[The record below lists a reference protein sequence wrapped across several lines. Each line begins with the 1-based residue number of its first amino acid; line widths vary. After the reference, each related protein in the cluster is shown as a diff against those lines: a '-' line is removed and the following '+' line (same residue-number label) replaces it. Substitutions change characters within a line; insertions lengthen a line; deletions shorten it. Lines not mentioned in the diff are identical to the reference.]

1 MLKIN
6 SSYKKLITATFFVF
20 VFSGCSVWEDFTT
33 YFNIYYNTK
42 DKFQEAEDAI
52 KEQRKYLLE
61 FEQLNISG
69 NVPQLLNDVIE
80 KCSKILQFHSRSS
93 YVDNALLMLGKSFYY
108 QKNYQKALRKFQELL
123 VTDPESDLILEN
135 DLWIAKTQ
143 MRLKDYKDGLL
154 QLGKVREQAIEEG
167 ENEIM
172 EETYAEEIVH
182 LIIQANYP
190 AAISTINQFLD
201 VSNNDVANAEVV
213 YELGRI
219 YIKIN
224 DLPNAIASF
233 EKVSDYS
240 PAFVIE
246 LNSKIELA
254 SALREVGENE
264 KSLAI
269 LEEMREES
277 KYSDSY
283 DKIDLETGM
292 TLYDLGRVEE
302 SVDILSKVDTTYTTT
317 SSSGI
322 AKFKLGE
329 IFEYH
334 YKNFDSASTFYIKAA
349 SSTAPPEYIKP
360 ASEKVLLFKKYQATH
375 KNLADARKQLN
386 YLENPDAFIR
396 DSITFYSD
404 TLDTQ
409 EELPTIELGEGRN
422 EGDEK
427 GLITPVKTPA
437 QVTAKNPPVRPIIS
451 IDSVHSIIVKNEY
464 DLANLFFTELK
475 VPDSAYYYFKNIV
488 DNYPNS
494 NYYSRSFYSLGT
506 YYSSIGK
513 IEKADS
519 IFNFIYENYKTEP
532 IVNAAALQLKKTLIN
547 LNYDPADELYSNA
560 EKEYLSKKYDES
572 VRRFYSIFMEYPKSP
587 LAPKALYAGGWILE
601 NELKL
606 FDSAAVFYDSINV
619 RYPQSQFASN
629 IRPKLTFYKDEI
641 DRRKKAIEDSLKQI
655 ETAKLRNGKADSLNQ
670 SIEPL
675 KEIKE
680 EQLQIEDKLESDEEE
695 KSIRKEADENEL
707 KKTDTPIEIKEPEKR
722 ITDKKK

>member
-464 DLANLFFTELK
+464 DLANLFFTELN

-532 IVNAAALQLKKTLIN
+532 IVNAAALQLKRTLIN

-655 ETAKLRNGKADSLNQ
+655 EMIKLDNGKADSLSQ
-670 SIEPL
+670 SIEPS
-675 KEIKE
+675 KEINE
-680 EQLQIEDKLESDEEE
+680 EQLQIEDKSESDEEE

-707 KKTDTPIEIKEPEKR
+707 KKTDTPIEIKEPEKPK
-722 ITDKKK
+722 TDKKK

>member
-1 MLKIN
+1 M
-6 SSYKKLITATFFVF
+6 
-20 VFSGCSVWEDFTT
+20 
-33 YFNIYYNTK
+33 
-42 DKFQEAEDAI
+42 
-52 KEQRKYLLE
+52 
-61 FEQLNISG
+61 
-69 NVPQLLNDVIE
+69 
-80 KCSKILQFHSRSS
+80 
-93 YVDNALLMLGKSFYY
+93 
-108 QKNYQKALRKFQELL
+108 
-123 VTDPESDLILEN
+123 
-135 DLWIAKTQ
+135 
-143 MRLKDYKDGLL
+143 
-154 QLGKVREQAIEEG
+154 
-167 ENEIM
+167 
-172 EETYAEEIVH
+172 
-182 LIIQANYP
+182 
-190 AAISTINQFLD
+190 
-201 VSNNDVANAEVV
+201 
-213 YELGRI
+213 
-219 YIKIN
+219 
-224 DLPNAIASF
+224 
-233 EKVSDYS
+233 
-240 PAFVIE
+240 
-246 LNSKIELA
+246 
-254 SALREVGENE
+254 
-264 KSLAI
+264 
-269 LEEMREES
+269 
-277 KYSDSY
+277 
-283 DKIDLETGM
+283 
-292 TLYDLGRVEE
+292 
-302 SVDILSKVDTTYTTT
+302 
-317 SSSGI
+317 
-322 AKFKLGE
+322 
-329 IFEYH
+329 
-334 YKNFDSASTFYIKAA
+334 
-349 SSTAPPEYIKP
+349 
-360 ASEKVLLFKKYQATH
+360 
-375 KNLADARKQLN
+375 
-386 YLENPDAFIR
+386 
-396 DSITFYSD
+396 
-404 TLDTQ
+404 
-409 EELPTIELGEGRN
+409 PTIELGEGRN